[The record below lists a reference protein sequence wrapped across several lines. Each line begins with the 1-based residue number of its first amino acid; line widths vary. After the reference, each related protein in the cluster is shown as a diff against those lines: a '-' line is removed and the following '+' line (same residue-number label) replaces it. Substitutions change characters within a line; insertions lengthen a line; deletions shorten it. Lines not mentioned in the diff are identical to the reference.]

1 MTVSAWI
8 RQSHRW
14 LAIAFTLGFIVNLV
28 VALSGTEPPPW
39 VYLLAVVP
47 IFLLLPTGLWMFALP
62 WFQKPRGA
70 EPKAA
75 E

>member
-14 LAIAFTLGFIVNLV
+14 LAIAFTIGFLVNIFATV
-28 VALSGTEPPPW
+28 TGTEPPVW
-39 VYLLAVVP
+39 VYFLALIP
-47 IFLLLPTGLWMFALP
+47 LFLLLPTGLWMLALP
-62 WFQKPRGA
+62 WFQKARGP